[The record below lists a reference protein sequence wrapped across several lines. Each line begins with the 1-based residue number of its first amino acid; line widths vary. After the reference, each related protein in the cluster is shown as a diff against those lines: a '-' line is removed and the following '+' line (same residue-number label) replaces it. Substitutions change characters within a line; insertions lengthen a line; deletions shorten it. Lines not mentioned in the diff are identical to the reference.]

1 MATVT
6 AYTAERMKEIED
18 NYIKDAKVEFGKL
31 ILVKNNDTEINTGVL
46 FASQP
51 GLYLT
56 GNNGDYVSTP
66 DHNDLDITGDIDIVW
81 AGAYSDWAASVNR
94 AFVSK
99 YEGNQRSYMFGTIP
113 GENALRFFA
122 TPDGSTTVTVGVPL
136 PEVNPWEVLFLRVTY
151 QVSNR
156 RVQFFRSFDQGET
169 WTQLGTNQTLSGSG
183 PIHQGTANVEI
194 GTWGNG
200 NQYRAEA
207 IHIYAAIR
215 DGIEGSIV
223 AEFDATEFVNPYVD
237 VTGKSW
243 TIHGSGSK
251 FVENSE
257 VGQSFAKPAGASLI
271 GTKSG
276 LTVENRLVW
285 RGSGPPEGNI
295 TAPVGTEYVDTAATN
310 GAVKWVK
317 ASGTGNTGWRVT
329 FGDTGRRRI
338 ASGFRSGW
346 SGHFDIRRV
355 GAVVSIGSRDLS
367 YTAVSGDERP
377 IYDLPAGFR
386 SQSEV
391 TFAGRASDGAPA
403 LLRVLNYGTYAL
415 YASSPPPVGE
425 SNWRLMV
432 AYLTGD
438 PWPTSLPGTP
448 VA

>member
-6 AYTAERMKEIED
+6 VYTAERMKEIED
-18 NYIKDAKVEFGKL
+18 NSIKDAKVEFGKL
-31 ILVKNNDTEINTGVL
+31 ILVKNNNTEIDTGVL

-66 DHNDLDITGDIDIVW
+66 DHNDLDITGDIDIIW

-94 AFVSK
+94 AFVTK
-99 YEGNQRSYMFGTIP
+99 FAAGGNRSYMFGTTP
-113 GENALRFFA
+113 DSDNLRFHA
-122 TPDGSTTVTVGVPL
+122 TGDGAASSSVGVPL
-136 PEVNPWEVLFLRVTY
+136 PVVNPWEVLYLRTTY
-151 QVSNR
+151 RSSDR
-156 RVQFFRSFDQGET
+156 RVQFFRSFDGGDS
-169 WTQLGTNQTLSGSG
+169 WIQLGSNKTLPGSWS
-183 PIHQGTANVEI
+183 IFSSTAPVEI
-194 GTWGNG
+194 GSWWDGG
-200 NQYRAEA
+200 QYRAEA

-295 TAPVGTEYVDTAATN
+295 TAPIGTEYVDTNATN
-310 GAVKWVK
+310 GNIKWIK
-317 ASGTGNTGWRVT
+317 TTNTGNTGWRCT
-329 FGDTGRRRI
+329 AGDDVWVDF
-338 ASGFRSGW
+338 SQY
-346 SGHFDIRRV
+346 
-355 GAVVSIGSRDLS
+355 VSSEDVRHI
-367 YTAVSGDERP
+367 VP
-377 IYDLPAGFR
+377 ITQEDYDLLDPPDP
-386 SQSEV
+386 E
-391 TFAGRASDGAPA
+391 T
-403 LLRVLNYGTYAL
+403 L
-415 YASSPPPVGE
+415 YLFLE
-425 SNWRLMV
+425 
-432 AYLTGD
+432 D
-438 PWPTSLPGTP
+438 E
-448 VA
+448 